1 MSDVSAWLMRMG
13 DLMYAFNMFGVA
25 VFAVTGGLA
34 AARKQMD
41 ILAFVMIG
49 IVTGVGGGTM
59 RDLALGISPV
69 FWVADPNYIIASTIA
84 AIATYFLAPLLE
96 SRFRALLWG
105 DALGMALFTVS
116 GTQIALDVGASPVI
130 AITMGAT
137 TVVVGGLTRD
147 LLCGEVPL
155 ILRGE
160 IYASAAILGGVA
172 HVAMT
177 AWGLPLAIAGSI
189 AGLIT
194 FAVRVTAFTFN
205 LSLPVHNP
213 HRPPRKR

>member
-116 GTQIALDVGASPVI
+116 GTQIALGC
-130 AITMGAT
+130 
-137 TVVVGGLTRD
+137 R
-147 LLCGEVPL
+147 
-155 ILRGE
+155 
-160 IYASAAILGGVA
+160 GVA
-172 HVAMT
+172 RHRNHHGRDHGRGRRPDPRSSVR
-177 AWGLPLAIAGSI
+177 GSP
-189 AGLIT
+189 AHP
-194 FAVRVTAFTFN
+194 AR
-205 LSLPVHNP
+205 
-213 HRPPRKR
+213 

>member
-1 MSDVSAWLMRMG
+1 MSELAAWIARMG
-13 DLMYAFNMFGVA
+13 DLLYAFNMFGVA

-59 RDLALGISPV
+59 RDLALGIAPV
-69 FWVADPNYIIASTIA
+69 FWVRDPNYIIASTLA
-84 AIATYFLAPLLE
+84 ALATYFLAPLLE

-116 GTQIALDVGASPVI
+116 GTQIALDAGASAVI
-130 AITMGAT
+130 AVTMGAT

-172 HVAMT
+172 HVLMT
-177 AWGLPLAIAGSI
+177 AWGLPLAIAGGV
-189 AGLIT
+189 AGLMT

-213 HRPPRKR
+213 HRPPRQ